1 MSVTNLCSWSAGEH
15 PIVWVYSLMSLPFQL
30 GLRQENGEQRN
41 ISQMLDNVVLHG
53 NYMTNI
59 PSDSPNNMLLLLSLL
74 LPTEFESKYT
84 LLNTPQINR
93 HSVWQNWDGSGMEAT
108 SLRTNSHTIGKF
120 WANCQGRKALSAEA
134 PLKGSTLPQL
144 SENFS
149 HRETFLHKFIP
160 VLIHLSSLMLQHVC
174 FHSVYE
180 NYFGQ
185 STKYVC
191 WQHAL
196 WLFFYPVI
204 YWLLSASW
212 WVFSVDIQFLSWQF
226 FTFSSWKMWYPSSW
240 LLWLL
245 MQSQLSSELFFPC
258 R

>member
-1 MSVTNLCSWSAGEH
+1 
-15 PIVWVYSLMSLPFQL
+15 
-30 GLRQENGEQRN
+30 
-41 ISQMLDNVVLHG
+41 
-53 NYMTNI
+53 
-59 PSDSPNNMLLLLSLL
+59 MLLLLSLL

-149 HRETFLHKFIP
+149 HRETFLHKFTP

>member
-1 MSVTNLCSWSAGEH
+1 MDLGWKPPPWGLALILLESSGQTVKGEKHCLLKH
-15 PIVWVYSLMSLPFQL
+15 P
-30 GLRQENGEQRN
+30 
-41 ISQMLDNVVLHG
+41 
-53 NYMTNI
+53 
-59 PSDSPNNMLLLLSLL
+59 
-74 LPTEFESKYT
+74 
-84 LLNTPQINR
+84 
-93 HSVWQNWDGSGMEAT
+93 
-108 SLRTNSHTIGKF
+108 
-120 WANCQGRKALSAEA
+120 
-134 PLKGSTLPQL
+134 LPQL

-149 HRETFLHKFIP
+149 HRETFLHKFTP
-160 VLIHLSSLMLQHVC
+160 VLIHRSSRMPQHVC
-174 FHSVYE
+174 FHSLYK

-204 YWLLSASW
+204 YWLLSSSW
-212 WVFSVDIQFLSWQF
+212 WAFSVDIQFLGWQF
-226 FTFSSWKMWYPSSW
+226 FTFSSWKMWYPSFW